1 MGYRRPRRAQTVAP
15 MSQSLRVLVLHP
27 APAGFFLFPRLFTN
41 TRRAMTLIQ
50 RGAATNRGPS
60 IKHRVQ
66 ARFDAVAR
74 RPRTR
79 QPDDPAIRGRV
90 RPHFGAVEAL
100 PLATRRVASVD
111 ALRGFTMFWI
121 IGADGATKALAEMLS
136 GKGTILSTAGKIIGE
151 QFEHAEWEGLRF
163 YDLIFPLFI
172 FVTGVAIVFSLTRLV
187 EPESKS
193 TAHWRVLRRSL
204 LLFALGVVYG
214 GVSESWSDI
223 RLLGVLNRIA
233 LCYLFTSLL
242 FLNLRL
248 PGLIVAIV
256 AILAGYW
263 ALMTFVPVSGIGVG
277 SYVKDANLANWI
289 DAQYLP
295 GRKWN
300 GAWDPEGLLSTLP
313 AIGTCLLGVFAGLLL
328 KEPILQPHQK
338 TLWLIGAGRDDRAR
352 SALGAAVPDRQEHLD
367 VLVRARVRRIE
378 RAAARRVSSSHR
390 CVGAEE
396 LGHDLHLD
404 WGKRDHALPHQ
415 RHRGLQAA
423 RNAAGWRRRGQL
435 CGQPSDARLGELS
448 RPCRGAAASGG
459 NGRLPIPP
467 QDLSA
472 RVTCAGSCL
481 IVSVPDA
488 PPDPSWT
495 VRRKPFPD

>member
-1 MGYRRPRRAQTVAP
+1 
-15 MSQSLRVLVLHP
+15 
-27 APAGFFLFPRLFTN
+27 
-41 TRRAMTLIQ
+41 MTLIQ

-121 IGADGATKALAEMLS
+121 IGADGAAKALAEMLS
-136 GKGTILSTAGKIIGE
+136 GKGTIPSTAGNIIGG

-187 EPESKS
+187 EQESKF

-204 LLFALGVVYG
+204 LLFALGLVYYG
-214 GVSESWSDI
+214 SVSESWPDI

-248 PGLIVAIV
+248 PGLIVVFV

-277 SYVKDANLANWI
+277 SYAKDANLANWI

-328 KEPILQPHQK
+328 KEPSLQPHQK
-338 TLWLIGAGRDDRAR
+338 TLWLIGAGAAMIALGVLWGLQFPIVKNIWTSSYVLVCGGL
-352 SALGAAVPDRQEHLD
+352 SALLLGVFHQVIDAWE
-367 VLVRARVRRIE
+367 RRSWATIFIW
-378 RAAARRVSSSHR
+378 
-390 CVGAEE
+390 VGASAIT
-396 LGHDLHLD
+396 LYLINGIVGFKPLATQLIGGDVGSFVDSHLTP
-404 WGKRDHALPHQ
+404 GSGSFLAHAV
-415 RHRGLQAA
+415 GLLLAVA
-423 RNAAGWRRRGQL
+423 LAGFLYRRNIFL
-435 CGQPSDARLGELS
+435 
-448 RPCRGAAASGG
+448 
-459 NGRLPIPP
+459 
-467 QDLSA
+467 
-472 RVTCAGSCL
+472 RV
-481 IVSVPDA
+481 
-488 PPDPSWT
+488 
-495 VRRKPFPD
+495 

>member
-1 MGYRRPRRAQTVAP
+1 
-15 MSQSLRVLVLHP
+15 
-27 APAGFFLFPRLFTN
+27 
-41 TRRAMTLIQ
+41 MTLIQ

-277 SYVKDANLANWI
+277 SYAKDANLANWI

-328 KEPILQPHQK
+328 KEPSLQPHQK
-338 TLWLIGAGRDDRAR
+338 TLWLIGTGAAMIALGVLWGLQFPIVKNIWTSSYVLVCGGL
-352 SALGAAVPDRQEHLD
+352 SALLLGVFHQVIDAWE
-367 VLVRARVRRIE
+367 RRSWATIFIW
-378 RAAARRVSSSHR
+378 
-390 CVGAEE
+390 VGASAIT
-396 LGHDLHLD
+396 LYLINGIVGFKPL
-404 WGKRDHALPHQ
+404 AT
-415 RHRGLQAA
+415 
-423 RNAAGWRRRGQL
+423 QL
-435 CGQPSDARLGELS
+435 I
-448 RPCRGAAASGG
+448 GG
-459 NGRLPIPP
+459 DVGSFVDSNLTPG
-467 QDLSA
+467 
-472 RVTCAGSCL
+472 AGSFL
-481 IVSVPDA
+481 AHAVGLLLAVA
-488 PPDPSWT
+488 LAGFLY
-495 VRRKPFPD
+495 RRKIFLRV

>member
-1 MGYRRPRRAQTVAP
+1 
-15 MSQSLRVLVLHP
+15 
-27 APAGFFLFPRLFTN
+27 
-41 TRRAMTLIQ
+41 MTFIQ

-60 IKHRVQ
+60 IKHRIQ
-66 ARFDAVAR
+66 ARFHAVAR
-74 RPRTR
+74 RPRAR
-79 QPDDPAIRGRV
+79 QPDDPAIRGRDWQ
-90 RPHFGAVEAL
+90 HFGAVEAL
-100 PLATRRVASVD
+100 PLPAPRRVASVD

-121 IGADGATKALAEMLS
+121 IGGDGAAKALAEMLS
-136 GKGTILSTAGKIIGE
+136 GKGTILSTAGNIIGG
-151 QFEHAEWEGLRF
+151 QFQHAEWEGLRF
-163 YDLIFPLFI
+163 YDLVFPLFI
-172 FVTGVAIVFSLTRLV
+172 FVTGVAIVFSLTRLI

-277 SYVKDANLANWI
+277 SYAKDANLANWI

-328 KEPILQPHQK
+328 KEPSLQPHQK
-338 TLWLIGAGRDDRAR
+338 TLWLIGAGAAMIALGVLWGLQFPIVKNIWTSSYVLVCGGL
-352 SALGAAVPDRQEHLD
+352 SALLLGVFHQVIDAWGRRSWATIFIWIGASAITLYLINGIVGFKPLATRLVGGDVGSFVDSHLTPGSGSFLAHAVGLLLAVALAGFLYRRNIFL
-367 VLVRARVRRIE
+367 RV
-378 RAAARRVSSSHR
+378 
-390 CVGAEE
+390 
-396 LGHDLHLD
+396 
-404 WGKRDHALPHQ
+404 
-415 RHRGLQAA
+415 
-423 RNAAGWRRRGQL
+423 
-435 CGQPSDARLGELS
+435 
-448 RPCRGAAASGG
+448 
-459 NGRLPIPP
+459 
-467 QDLSA
+467 
-472 RVTCAGSCL
+472 
-481 IVSVPDA
+481 
-488 PPDPSWT
+488 
-495 VRRKPFPD
+495 

>member
-1 MGYRRPRRAQTVAP
+1 
-15 MSQSLRVLVLHP
+15 
-27 APAGFFLFPRLFTN
+27 
-41 TRRAMTLIQ
+41 MTFIQ

-60 IKHRVQ
+60 IKHRIQ
-66 ARFDAVAR
+66 ARFHAVAR
-74 RPRTR
+74 RPRAR
-79 QPDDPAIRGRV
+79 QPDDPAIRR
-90 RPHFGAVEAL
+90 REQPHFGAVEAL
-100 PLATRRVASVD
+100 PLPAPRRVASVD

-121 IGADGATKALAEMLS
+121 IGADGAAKALAEMLS
-136 GKGTILSTAGKIIGE
+136 GKGTIPSTAGNIIGG

-187 EPESKS
+187 EQESKF

-204 LLFALGVVYG
+204 LLFALGLVYYG
-214 GVSESWSDI
+214 SVSESWPDI

-248 PGLIVAIV
+248 PGLIVVFV

-277 SYVKDANLANWI
+277 SYAKDANLANWI

-328 KEPILQPHQK
+328 KEPSLQPHQK
-338 TLWLIGAGRDDRAR
+338 TLWLIGAGAAMIALGVLWGLQFPIVKNIWTSSYVLVCGGL
-352 SALGAAVPDRQEHLD
+352 SALLLGVFHQVIDAWE
-367 VLVRARVRRIE
+367 RRSWATIFIW
-378 RAAARRVSSSHR
+378 
-390 CVGAEE
+390 VGASAIT
-396 LGHDLHLD
+396 LYLINGIVGFKPL
-404 WGKRDHALPHQ
+404 AT
-415 RHRGLQAA
+415 
-423 RNAAGWRRRGQL
+423 QL
-435 CGQPSDARLGELS
+435 I
-448 RPCRGAAASGG
+448 GG
-459 NGRLPIPP
+459 DVGSFVDSNLTPG
-467 QDLSA
+467 
-472 RVTCAGSCL
+472 AGSFL
-481 IVSVPDA
+481 AHAVGLLLAVA
-488 PPDPSWT
+488 MAGFLYQ
-495 VRRKPFPD
+495 RKIFLRV